1 MQIENLSYDSGISGC
16 IDFSVENQMLSS
28 TEMSSSIDTSMD
40 SSLKSQT
47 LSSIKRDE
55 CAFAATAL
63 LESSEDM
70 QSSYIQ
76 ALNDPIDI
84 SGYQDEIER
93 GDDLQFLPSDDA
105 YHLPVNASNETTS
118 VINLTT
124 NGSASIS
131 SHTQSH
137 ITDYSSLNTN
147 QSYSYQSMQFSN
159 VPPSTTQYSTL
170 GQVLTGNTERSNAY
184 PNLLNSF
191 LRCNNGSNSSTST
204 SYASTPITSG
214 SFYDSKNT
222 RNSKFQRVTK
232 KVDVKQAKPRG
243 DGSKL
248 LSTRATYVLEGWYEA
263 NTEWPYPTK
272 SEKQVMASAGG
283 ITVEQVNS
291 WFANRRN
298 RSQNTRPKKNMVKLI
313 QSITLLCEEYQ
324 EASHGVISALEMKGR
339 ILALINFHLQRKQ

>member
-1 MQIENLSYDSGISGC
+1 MQRESLSYDSGISGC

-28 TEMSSSIDTSMD
+28 TDMSSSIDTSID
-40 SSLKSQT
+40 SSLKSQN
-47 LSSIKRDE
+47 LSSVKRDE
-55 CAFAATAL
+55 SAFAASAL

-76 ALNDPIDI
+76 TLNDPIDI
-84 SGYQDEIER
+84 SGYQEEIER
-93 GDDLQFLPSDDA
+93 GDDLQFLTSDGA
-105 YHLPVNASNETTS
+105 FHLPVNASNESTS

-124 NGSASIS
+124 NCSASNS
-131 SHTQSH
+131 SHTQPQ
-137 ITDYSSLNTN
+137 ITSYSSLSTN
-147 QSYSYQSMQFSN
+147 QSYSYQPVQFSN
-159 VPPSTTQYSTL
+159 VPAPTTQYSTL
-170 GQVLTGNTERSNAY
+170 GQVLTGNTERNSAY

-191 LRCNNGSNSSTST
+191 LRCNNGSNPSTSV
-204 SYASTPITSG
+204 SYAPTPITSG
-214 SFYDSKNT
+214 SFYELKST
-222 RNSKFQRVTK
+222 RNPKFQRVGK
-232 KVDVKQAKPRG
+232 KVDVKQAKSRG

-272 SEKQVMASAGG
+272 AEKQVMASAGG
-283 ITVEQVNS
+283 ITIEQVNS

-313 QSITLLCEEYQ
+313 QAITLLCEEYQ
-324 EASHGVISALEMKGR
+324 EASHGVISAVEMKSR

>member
-1 MQIENLSYDSGISGC
+1 MQGENLSYDSGISGC

-28 TEMSSSIDTSMD
+28 TDMSSSIDTSMD

-47 LSSIKRDE
+47 LSSVKRDE
-55 CAFAATAL
+55 CEFAASAL

-70 QSSYIQ
+70 QSSYIHT
-76 ALNDPIDI
+76 LNDSIDI

-93 GDDLQFLPSDDA
+93 GDDLQFLTPDGPF
-105 YHLPVNASNETTS
+105 HLPVNAPNESTS

-124 NGSASIS
+124 NGSGSIS
-131 SHTQSH
+131 SLTRPR
-137 ITDYSSLNTN
+137 ITNYSSLNTN
-147 QSYSYQSMQFSN
+147 QSYSYQPMQFSN
-159 VPPSTTQYSTL
+159 VPPPTTHYSTL
-170 GQVLTGNTERSNAY
+170 GQVLTCNSERSVAH
-184 PNLLNSF
+184 PNLINSF

-214 SFYDSKNT
+214 SFYESKNT

-232 KVDVKQAKPRG
+232 KVDVKQPKPRG

-283 ITVEQVNS
+283 ITIEQVNS

-324 EASHGVISALEMKGR
+324 EASNGVISAPEMKSR
-339 ILALINFHLQRKQ
+339 ILALINYHLQRKQ